1 MDATSKATSTDLVNV
16 VLNLLIK
23 VLAVPLDG
31 SLGNVIHHLVLNQS
45 SPLPLLQVRC
55 SLIHSL
61 LHHASFTGSQPDFP
75 DAATYTPNH
84 ELIRTVFS
92 QYVRT
97 LSKPSKIEECCSLC
111 TSLAICADY
120 QQDLLNNGIF
130 SWCLSQAQYLK
141 EDALVVQ
148 ATALCITTLWRSS
161 C

>member
-61 LHHASFTGSQPDFP
+61 LHHASFTGSHPDFP

-97 LSKPSKIEECCSLC
+97 LSKPSKIEECCNLC
-111 TSLAICADY
+111 TSLATCADY

-130 SWCLSQAQYLK
+130 SWCLSQAQLLK

-148 ATALCITTLWRSS
+148 ATALCITTLWRSG